1 MSVSEQLAQ
10 LTTVPALATPFPL
23 AGSKKRKKPLFIV
36 QSGWRW
42 DMLTIEVA
50 SGGRIVASCDG
61 QLKNRRFQKSKA
73 KIDGRLTLREHL
85 HIC

>member
-1 MSVSEQLAQ
+1 
-10 LTTVPALATPFPL
+10 
-23 AGSKKRKKPLFIV
+23 
-36 QSGWRW
+36 
-42 DMLTIEVA
+42 MLTFEGA
-50 SGGRIVASCDG
+50 SGGRIVASCNG